1 MESTVGAQCGGGG
14 GGGRD
19 VGEKGPR
26 CWEPQT
32 QAMGLRPD
40 WEHSKKKTLLKRL
53 FYKRDFGT
61 FVSLHSGLKVFLLD
75 FEMLQLI

>member
-1 MESTVGAQCGGGG
+1 MCSVEEEAVAEV
-14 GGGRD
+14 D

-26 CWEPQT
+26 CWELQT

-40 WEHSKKKTLLKRL
+40 WEHSKESKKKAFLKRL
-53 FYKRDFGT
+53 FYKGHFGT

-75 FEMLQLI
+75 FEIS